1 MAEPEGAETSN
12 VDPLA
17 VIGDW
22 PVPNASAAVVSPG
35 GPVATFGPVDH
46 PFAVASVTKLLLS
59 YACLV
64 AVEEGTLDL
73 DEAAGPPGAS
83 VRHLLAHAAGCGFE
97 DGVLAPP
104 GRRRIYS
111 NIAMVLLAIHLGTR
125 SAMAATDYVLDAVI
139 EPLKMAATRLD
150 PGAPATGA
158 CSTVSDLSRFAAEL
172 LRPTLVHRATLD
184 LATAVAFPGLDGVL
198 PGVGVQRPND
208 WGLGFEVRDH
218 KAPHWTG
225 TTNSPATF
233 GHFGA
238 SGTFLWVDPALD
250 HALVVLTDRAFGP
263 WALDAW
269 PVLSDSVVAGVGP
282 TAPT

>member
-1 MAEPEGAETSN
+1 MAEPDTAEAST
-12 VDPLA
+12 VGPLA
-17 VIGDW
+17 VVGDW
-22 PVPNASAAVVSPG
+22 PAPNASAAVVSPS
-35 GPVATFGPVDH
+35 GPVASFGPVDL
-46 PFAVASVTKLLLS
+46 PFRLASVTKLLLS

-83 VRHLLAHAAGCGFE
+83 VRHLLAHAAGCGFD

-111 NIAMVLLAIHLGTR
+111 NIGMVLLAIHLGTR
-125 SAMAATDYVLDAVI
+125 SAMAATDYVIDAVI
-139 EPLKMAATRLD
+139 EPLEMAATHLD
-150 PGAPATGA
+150 PAAPATGA
-158 CSTVSDLSRFAAEL
+158 RSTVTDLSRFAAEL
-172 LRPTLVHRATLD
+172 LRPTLVHRSTLD
-184 LATAVAFPGLDGVL
+184 LATTVAFPGLDVVL
-198 PGVGVQRPND
+198 PGIGVQRPND

-225 TTNSPATF
+225 TNNSSATF

-238 SGTFLWVDPALD
+238 SGTFLWVDPGVD
-250 HALVVLTDRAFGP
+250 HALVVLTDKAFGP

-269 PVLSDSVVAGVGP
+269 PVLSDAVVDGIGP
-282 TAPT
+282 PPPT